1 MQTRSAT
8 RSSATKPT
16 ATKPAIATKP
26 VMTKPMATK
35 PVMKKARSDMLTVR
49 EAANI
54 MMSLSAP
61 TQRMQTRTKIM
72 QPIANSCLQEA
83 SPNITFNQIKGRGCN
98 QCKQVQFADDEE
110 DLASM
115 SDDDSSYAPSEVDDE
130 GFADF

>member
-1 MQTRSAT
+1 
-8 RSSATKPT
+8 
-16 ATKPAIATKP
+16 
-26 VMTKPMATK
+26 
-35 PVMKKARSDMLTVR
+35 MLTVR

-61 TQRMQTRTKIM
+61 TQRMQTRAKIM
-72 QPIANSCLQEA
+72 QPIANSCLQES
-83 SPNITFNQIKGRGCN
+83 SPNLTFNQVKGRGCN

>member
-1 MQTRSAT
+1 
-8 RSSATKPT
+8 
-16 ATKPAIATKP
+16 
-26 VMTKPMATK
+26 
-35 PVMKKARSDMLTVR
+35 MLTVR

-83 SPNITFNQIKGRGCN
+83 SPNITFHQVKGRGCN
-98 QCKQVQFADDEE
+98 QCNQVQFADDEE
-110 DLASM
+110 GLASM
-115 SDDDSSYAPSEVDDE
+115 SDDESSYVPSEVDDE